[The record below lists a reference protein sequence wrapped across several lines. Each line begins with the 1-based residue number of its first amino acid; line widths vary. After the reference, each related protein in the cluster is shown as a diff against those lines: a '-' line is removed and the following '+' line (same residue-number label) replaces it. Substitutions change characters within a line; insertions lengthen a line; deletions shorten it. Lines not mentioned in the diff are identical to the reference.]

1 MDIIKTTAKKH
12 DISYQNEFIDD
23 IILNFDKRML
33 IIFFY
38 LIHKFQQETDTI
50 EVSVKELKKILGTER
65 KETKAIKKI
74 VEKLYDTTV
83 YYKSGRTV
91 AEDGRIKIGKND
103 YVKDHLFDVLVF
115 PEDSD
120 KLKFIIK
127 KRYRKYFLNLKN
139 NFTTTTIETL
149 KNFNS
154 TQILIYLQLSRWKNY
169 PDNVE
174 MNWEYF
180 KLNAGFSKGYRN
192 GDVLIKLNGALE
204 KIYEETGIKISYEV
218 IRSKNRREILKIIF
232 KINEAIR
239 ELKLMLQ
246 SEKELERKYAK
257 QMLKIMEKEKNYR
270 ATEGTEG
277 KVNEHEWR
285 TDRCKGSNEDTEGI
299 KIKGIQ
305 YNPEIE

>member
-74 VEKLYDTTV
+74 VEKLYDTTI
-83 YYKSGRTV
+83 YYKNNEAIT
-91 AEDGRIKIGKND
+91 EDGRIKIGKND

-120 KLKFIIK
+120 RLKFVIK
-127 KRYRKYFLNLKN
+127 RRYRKYFMNLQN

-149 KNFNS
+149 KNLNS

-192 GDVLIKLNGALE
+192 GDVLIKLNEALE
-204 KIYEETGIKISYEV
+204 KIYEETGMKISYEV

-246 SEKELERKYAK
+246 SGKEIERKYAR

-270 ATEGTEG
+270 VTESTER
-277 KVNEHEWR
+277 KVNEDE
-285 TDRCKGSNEDTEGI
+285 
-299 KIKGIQ
+299 
-305 YNPEIE
+305 

>member
-115 PEDSD
+115 SEDSD

-149 KNFNS
+149 KNLNS

-169 PDNVE
+169 PNNVE

-192 GDVLIKLNGALE
+192 GDILIKLNGALE
-204 KIYEETGIKISYEV
+204 RIYEETGMKINYEI

-270 ATEGTEG
+270 ATDEKE
-277 KVNEHEWR
+277 K
-285 TDRCKGSNEDTEGI
+285 
-299 KIKGIQ
+299 
-305 YNPEIE
+305 

>member
-1 MDIIKTTAKKH
+1 MDIIKTATKKH

-50 EVSVKELKKILGTER
+50 EVSIKELKKILGTER

-74 VEKLYDTTV
+74 VEKLYDTTI
-83 YYKSGRTV
+83 YYKSGETV
-91 AEDGRIKIGKND
+91 IEDGHIKIGKND

-120 KLKFIIK
+120 RLKFVIK
-127 KRYRKYFLNLKN
+127 KRYRKYFLNLKD
-139 NFTTTTIETL
+139 NFTTTAIETL
-149 KNFNS
+149 KSLNS
-154 TQILIYLQLSRWKNY
+154 TQIIIYLQLSRWKNY

-192 GDVLIKLNGALE
+192 GDVLIKLNEALE
-204 KIYEETGIKISYEV
+204 KIYEETGMKISYEI

-270 ATEGTEG
+270 ATEE
-277 KVNEHEWR
+277 KE
-285 TDRCKGSNEDTEGI
+285 K
-299 KIKGIQ
+299 
-305 YNPEIE
+305 

>member
-1 MDIIKTTAKKH
+1 M
-12 DISYQNEFIDD
+12 
-23 IILNFDKRML
+23 
-33 IIFFY
+33 
-38 LIHKFQQETDTI
+38 
-50 EVSVKELKKILGTER
+50 
-65 KETKAIKKI
+65 
-74 VEKLYDTTV
+74 
-83 YYKSGRTV
+83 
-91 AEDGRIKIGKND
+91 
-103 YVKDHLFDVLVF
+103 KDHLFDVLVF

-169 PDNVE
+169 PDNIE

-192 GDVLIKLNGALE
+192 GDVLIKLNSALE
-204 KIYEETGIKISYEV
+204 KINEETGMKISYEV

-239 ELKLMLQ
+239 ELKLMLR

-270 ATEGTEG
+270 TTEGTG
-277 KVNEHEWR
+277 KKVNEDE
-285 TDRCKGSNEDTEGI
+285 
-299 KIKGIQ
+299 
-305 YNPEIE
+305 

>member
-1 MDIIKTTAKKH
+1 LDIIKTTAKKH

-74 VEKLYDTTV
+74 VEKLYDTTI
-83 YYKSGRTV
+83 YYKNNEAIT
-91 AEDGRIKIGKND
+91 EDGRIKIGKND

-120 KLKFIIK
+120 RLKFVIK
-127 KRYRKYFLNLKN
+127 RRYRKYFMNLQN

-149 KNFNS
+149 KNLNS

-169 PDNVE
+169 PNNVE

-192 GDVLIKLNGALE
+192 GDILIKLNGALE
-204 KIYEETGIKISYEV
+204 RIYEETGMKINYEI

-270 ATEGTEG
+270 ATEE
-277 KVNEHEWR
+277 KE
-285 TDRCKGSNEDTEGI
+285 K
-299 KIKGIQ
+299 
-305 YNPEIE
+305 

>member
-50 EVSVKELKKILGTER
+50 EVSIKELKKILDANVR
-65 KETKAIKKI
+65 SKEYIKKI

-83 YYKSGRTV
+83 YYKSGKTV
-91 AEDGRIKIGKND
+91 TEDGRIKIGEND

-115 PEDSD
+115 TEDSD
-120 KLKFIIK
+120 RLKFVIK

-139 NFTTTTIETL
+139 NFTTITIETL
-149 KNFNS
+149 KNLNS

-169 PDNVE
+169 PNNVE

-192 GDVLIKLNGALE
+192 GDILIKLNGALE
-204 KIYEETGIKISYEV
+204 KIYEETGMKINYEV
-218 IRSKNRREILKIIF
+218 VRSKNKREILKIIF

-270 ATEGTEG
+270 ATEGTKG
-277 KVNEHEWR
+277 KVNEHE
-285 TDRCKGSNEDTEGI
+285 
-299 KIKGIQ
+299 
-305 YNPEIE
+305 

>member
-33 IIFFY
+33 IVFFY

-50 EVSVKELKKILGTER
+50 EVNIKELKKILDANVR
-65 KETKAIKKI
+65 SKEYIKKLI
-74 VEKLYDTTV
+74 EKLYDTTI
-83 YYKSGRTV
+83 YYKSGETV
-91 AEDGRIKIGKND
+91 IEDGHIKIGKND

-120 KLKFIIK
+120 RLKFVIK
-127 KRYRKYFLNLKN
+127 RRYRKYFMNLQN

-149 KNFNS
+149 KNLNS

-180 KLNAGFSKGYRN
+180 KLNTGFSKGYRN
-192 GDVLIKLNGALE
+192 GDVLIKLNEALE
-204 KIYEETGIKISYEV
+204 RIYEETGMKISYEI

-270 ATEGTEG
+270 TTEE
-277 KVNEHEWR
+277 KE
-285 TDRCKGSNEDTEGI
+285 K
-299 KIKGIQ
+299 
-305 YNPEIE
+305 

>member
-1 MDIIKTTAKKH
+1 MPKSIKGKKLDIIKTIAKKH

-50 EVSVKELKKILGTER
+50 EVSIKELKKILGTER

-74 VEKLYDTTV
+74 VEKLYDTTI
-83 YYKSGRTV
+83 YYKNDEAIT
-91 AEDGRIKIGKND
+91 EDGRIKIGKND
-103 YVKDHLFDVLVF
+103 YIKDHLFDVLVF

-120 KLKFIIK
+120 RLKFVIK
-127 KRYRKYFLNLKN
+127 KRYRKYFLNLQN

-149 KNFNS
+149 KNLNS

-169 PDNVE
+169 FDDVE

-180 KLNAGFSKGYRN
+180 RINAGFSRGYRN
-192 GDVLIKLNGALE
+192 GDVLIKLNEALE
-204 KIYEETGIKISYEV
+204 RIYEETGMKINYEI
-218 IRSKNRREILKIIF
+218 IRSKNKREILKIIF

-257 QMLKIMEKEKNYR
+257 QMLKMMEKEKNYGT
-270 ATEGTEG
+270 ADTEG
-277 KVNEHEWR
+277 KVNEDER
-285 TDRCKGSNEDTEGI
+285 
-299 KIKGIQ
+299 
-305 YNPEIE
+305 

>member
-1 MDIIKTTAKKH
+1 
-12 DISYQNEFIDD
+12 
-23 IILNFDKRML
+23 ML

-149 KNFNS
+149 KNLNS

-246 SEKELERKYAK
+246 SGKEIERKYAR

-270 ATEGTEG
+270 VTESTER
-277 KVNEHEWR
+277 KVNEDE
-285 TDRCKGSNEDTEGI
+285 
-299 KIKGIQ
+299 
-305 YNPEIE
+305 

>member
-50 EVSVKELKKILGTER
+50 EVSIKELKKILDANVR
-65 KETKAIKKI
+65 SKEYIKKI

-83 YYKSGRTV
+83 YYKSGKTV
-91 AEDGRIKIGKND
+91 TEDGRIKIGEND

-115 PEDSD
+115 TEDSD
-120 KLKFIIK
+120 RLKFVIK

-149 KNFNS
+149 KNLNS

-169 PDNVE
+169 PNNVE

-192 GDVLIKLNGALE
+192 GDILIKLNGALE
-204 KIYEETGIKISYEV
+204 RIYEETGMKINYEI

-232 KINEAIR
+232 KINETIR

-270 ATEGTEG
+270 ATEE
-277 KVNEHEWR
+277 KE
-285 TDRCKGSNEDTEGI
+285 K
-299 KIKGIQ
+299 
-305 YNPEIE
+305 

>member
-1 MDIIKTTAKKH
+1 MDIIRTTAKKH

-74 VEKLYDTTV
+74 VEKLYDTTI
-83 YYKSGRTV
+83 YYKSGETV
-91 AEDGRIKIGKND
+91 IEDGHIKIGKND

-120 KLKFIIK
+120 RLKFVIK
-127 KRYRKYFLNLKN
+127 KRYRKYFLNLKD
-139 NFTTTTIETL
+139 NFTTTAIETL
-149 KNFNS
+149 KSLNS
-154 TQILIYLQLSRWKNY
+154 TQIIIYLQLSRWKNY

-204 KIYEETGIKISYEV
+204 KIYEETGMKISYEI

-270 ATEGTEG
+270 ATEE
-277 KVNEHEWR
+277 KE
-285 TDRCKGSNEDTEGI
+285 K
-299 KIKGIQ
+299 
-305 YNPEIE
+305 

>member
-1 MDIIKTTAKKH
+1 MDIIKTIAKKH

-38 LIHKFQQETDTI
+38 LIHKFQQETNSI
-50 EVSVKELKKILGTER
+50 EVDINELKKILDNKRRE
-65 KETKAIKKI
+65 KEYIKKLI
-74 VEKLYDTTV
+74 EKLYDTTI
-83 YYKSGRTV
+83 YYKNDEAIT
-91 AEDGRIKIGKND
+91 EDGRIKIGKND

-120 KLKFIIK
+120 RLKFVIK
-127 KRYRKYFLNLKN
+127 KRYRKYFLNLQN

-149 KNFNS
+149 KNLNS

-169 PDNVE
+169 FDDVE

-180 KLNAGFSKGYRN
+180 RINAGFSKGYRN
-192 GDVLIKLNGALE
+192 GDVLIKLNEALE
-204 KIYEETGIKISYEV
+204 RIYEETGMKISYEI

-232 KINEAIR
+232 KINETIR

-277 KVNEHEWR
+277 KVNEHE
-285 TDRCKGSNEDTEGI
+285 
-299 KIKGIQ
+299 
-305 YNPEIE
+305 

>member
-1 MDIIKTTAKKH
+1 MPKSIKEKKLDIIKTIAKKH

-50 EVSVKELKKILGTER
+50 EVSIKELKKILGTER

-74 VEKLYDTTV
+74 VEKLYDTTI
-83 YYKSGRTV
+83 YYKNDEAIT
-91 AEDGRIKIGKND
+91 EDGRIKIGKND
-103 YVKDHLFDVLVF
+103 YIKDHLFDVLVF

-120 KLKFIIK
+120 RLKFVIK
-127 KRYRKYFLNLKN
+127 KRYRKYFLNLQN

-149 KNFNS
+149 KNLNS

-169 PDNVE
+169 FDDVE

-180 KLNAGFSKGYRN
+180 RINAGFSRGYRN
-192 GDVLIKLNGALE
+192 GDVLIKLNEALE
-204 KIYEETGIKISYEV
+204 RIYEETGMKINYEI
-218 IRSKNRREILKIIF
+218 IRSKNKREILKIIF

-257 QMLKIMEKEKNYR
+257 QMLKMMEKEKNYGT
-270 ATEGTEG
+270 ADTEG
-277 KVNEHEWR
+277 KVNEDER
-285 TDRCKGSNEDTEGI
+285 
-299 KIKGIQ
+299 
-305 YNPEIE
+305 

>member
-1 MDIIKTTAKKH
+1 MDIIKTIAKKH

-38 LIHKFQQETDTI
+38 LIHKFQQETNSI
-50 EVSVKELKKILGTER
+50 EVDVNELKKILDNKRRE
-65 KETKAIKKI
+65 KEYIKKLI
-74 VEKLYDTTV
+74 EKLYDTTI
-83 YYKSGRTV
+83 YYKNDEAIT
-91 AEDGRIKIGKND
+91 EDGRIKIGKND

-120 KLKFIIK
+120 RLKFVIK
-127 KRYRKYFLNLKN
+127 KRYRKYFLNLQN

-149 KNFNS
+149 KNLNS

-169 PDNVE
+169 FDDVE

-180 KLNAGFSKGYRN
+180 RINAGFSKGYRN
-192 GDVLIKLNGALE
+192 GDVLIKLNEALE
-204 KIYEETGIKISYEV
+204 RIYEETGMKISYEI

-232 KINEAIR
+232 KINETIR

-277 KVNEHEWR
+277 KVNEHE
-285 TDRCKGSNEDTEGI
+285 
-299 KIKGIQ
+299 
-305 YNPEIE
+305 

>member
-1 MDIIKTTAKKH
+1 MDIIKTATKKH

-50 EVSVKELKKILGTER
+50 EVSIKELKKILGTER

-74 VEKLYDTTV
+74 VEKLYDTTI
-83 YYKSGRTV
+83 YYKSGETV
-91 AEDGRIKIGKND
+91 IEDGHIKIGKND

-120 KLKFIIK
+120 RLKFVIK
-127 KRYRKYFLNLKN
+127 KRYRKYFLNLKD
-139 NFTTTTIETL
+139 NFTTTAIETL
-149 KNFNS
+149 KSLNS
-154 TQILIYLQLSRWKNY
+154 TQIIIYLQLSRWKNY

-192 GDVLIKLNGALE
+192 GDVLIKLNEALE
-204 KIYEETGIKISYEV
+204 KIYEETGIKISYEI

-257 QMLKIMEKEKNYR
+257 QMLKLMEKEKNYR
-270 ATEGTEG
+270 ATEE
-277 KVNEHEWR
+277 KE
-285 TDRCKGSNEDTEGI
+285 K
-299 KIKGIQ
+299 
-305 YNPEIE
+305 

>member
-50 EVSVKELKKILGTER
+50 EVSIKELKKILDANVR
-65 KETKAIKKI
+65 SKEYIKKI

-83 YYKSGRTV
+83 YYKSGKTV
-91 AEDGRIKIGKND
+91 TEDGRIKIGEND

-115 PEDSD
+115 TEDSD
-120 KLKFIIK
+120 RLKFVIK

-139 NFTTTTIETL
+139 NFTTITIETL
-149 KNFNS
+149 KNLNS

-169 PDNVE
+169 PNNVE

-192 GDVLIKLNGALE
+192 GDILIKLNGALE
-204 KIYEETGIKISYEV
+204 RIYEETGMKINYEI

-277 KVNEHEWR
+277 KVNEHE
-285 TDRCKGSNEDTEGI
+285 
-299 KIKGIQ
+299 
-305 YNPEIE
+305 

>member
-50 EVSVKELKKILGTER
+50 EVSIKELKKILDANVR
-65 KETKAIKKI
+65 SKEYIKKI

-83 YYKSGRTV
+83 YYKSGKTV
-91 AEDGRIKIGKND
+91 TEDGRIKIGEND

-115 PEDSD
+115 TEDSD
-120 KLKFIIK
+120 RLKFVIK

-149 KNFNS
+149 KNLNS

-169 PDNVE
+169 PNNVE

-192 GDVLIKLNGALE
+192 GDILIKLNGALE
-204 KIYEETGIKISYEV
+204 RIYEETGMKINYEI

-232 KINEAIR
+232 KINETIR

-257 QMLKIMEKEKNYR
+257 QMLKIMKKQII
-270 ATEGTEG
+270 
-277 KVNEHEWR
+277 
-285 TDRCKGSNEDTEGI
+285 SI
-299 KIKGIQ
+299 KKMSL
-305 YNPEIE
+305 

>member
-1 MDIIKTTAKKH
+1 MDIIKTTVKKH

-50 EVSVKELKKILGTER
+50 EVSIKELKKILGTER

-91 AEDGRIKIGKND
+91 VEDGRIKIGKND

-149 KNFNS
+149 KNLNS

-169 PDNVE
+169 PNNVE

-192 GDVLIKLNGALE
+192 GDILIKLNGALE
-204 KIYEETGIKISYEV
+204 RIYEETGMKINYEI

-246 SEKELERKYAK
+246 SGKEIERKYAK

-270 ATEGTEG
+270 ATEE
-277 KVNEHEWR
+277 KE
-285 TDRCKGSNEDTEGI
+285 K
-299 KIKGIQ
+299 
-305 YNPEIE
+305 

>member
-1 MDIIKTTAKKH
+1 MDIIRTTAKKH

-23 IILNFDKRML
+23 IILNFHKRML

-74 VEKLYDTTV
+74 VEKLYDTTI
-83 YYKSGRTV
+83 YYKSGETV
-91 AEDGRIKIGKND
+91 IEDGHIKIGKND

-120 KLKFIIK
+120 RLKFVIK
-127 KRYRKYFLNLKN
+127 KRYRKYFLNLKD
-139 NFTTTTIETL
+139 NFTTTAIETL
-149 KNFNS
+149 KSLNS
-154 TQILIYLQLSRWKNY
+154 TQIIIYLQLSRWKNY

-192 GDVLIKLNGALE
+192 GDVLIKLNEALE
-204 KIYEETGIKISYEV
+204 KIYEETGMKISYEI

-270 ATEGTEG
+270 ATEE
-277 KVNEHEWR
+277 KE
-285 TDRCKGSNEDTEGI
+285 K
-299 KIKGIQ
+299 
-305 YNPEIE
+305 

>member
-1 MDIIKTTAKKH
+1 MDIIKTTVKKH

-50 EVSVKELKKILGTER
+50 EVSIKELKKILGTER

-91 AEDGRIKIGKND
+91 VEDGRIKIGKND

-149 KNFNS
+149 KNLNS

-192 GDVLIKLNGALE
+192 GDVLIKLNEALE
-204 KIYEETGIKISYEV
+204 KIYEETGMKISYEV

-246 SEKELERKYAK
+246 SGKEIERKYAR

-270 ATEGTEG
+270 VTESTER
-277 KVNEHEWR
+277 KVNEDE
-285 TDRCKGSNEDTEGI
+285 
-299 KIKGIQ
+299 
-305 YNPEIE
+305 

>member
-1 MDIIKTTAKKH
+1 MDIIRTTAKKH

-74 VEKLYDTTV
+74 VEKLYDTTI
-83 YYKSGRTV
+83 YYKSGETV
-91 AEDGRIKIGKND
+91 IEDGHIKIGKND

-120 KLKFIIK
+120 RLKFVIK
-127 KRYRKYFLNLKN
+127 KRYRKYFLNLKD
-139 NFTTTTIETL
+139 NFTTTAIETL
-149 KNFNS
+149 KSLNS
-154 TQILIYLQLSRWKNY
+154 TQIIIYLQLSRWKNY

-192 GDVLIKLNGALE
+192 GDVLIKLNEALE
-204 KIYEETGIKISYEV
+204 KIYEETGMKISYEI

-232 KINEAIR
+232 KINEVIR

-270 ATEGTEG
+270 ATEE
-277 KVNEHEWR
+277 KE
-285 TDRCKGSNEDTEGI
+285 K
-299 KIKGIQ
+299 
-305 YNPEIE
+305 